1 MSSELLYHPEGN
13 SCTLEPEETRFSSVT
28 ILLSRL
34 QQVQAQLTEASILF
48 FARRPI
54 FQQAVMWKLPY
65 SWYVPVLLSLYPST
79 LHIHLIIR
87 AGALPS

>member
-48 FARRPI
+48 FARP
-54 FQQAVMWKLPY
+54 
-65 SWYVPVLLSLYPST
+65 PS
-79 LHIHLIIR
+79 
-87 AGALPS
+87 